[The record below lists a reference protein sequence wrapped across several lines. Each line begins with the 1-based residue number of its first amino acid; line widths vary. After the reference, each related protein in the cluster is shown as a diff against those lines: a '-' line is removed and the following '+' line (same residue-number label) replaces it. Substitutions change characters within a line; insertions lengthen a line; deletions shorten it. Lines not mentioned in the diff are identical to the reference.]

1 MENKTDK
8 KYMSVIDTIRQKIMS
23 GEYPPGFKLPGQNI
37 LAGEFAVSP
46 ITTKRALC
54 ELQKSG
60 YIERRSRSGSYVAEK
75 PRVISEV
82 NIVIGDNIENETLW
96 LSEYWEGIESGAQAL
111 NIPCQLMKTTNPAF
125 KERVLNGPSTQ
136 GVILLSF
143 EDMNIMKQLSTA
155 GIPCVVGE
163 IEARYADYNV
173 YVNRR
178 RLTAALVETMHADG
192 VRKVAFFGNLTQ
204 PNHFTA
210 SEGYRTAIH
219 DLKQYSPMIYD
230 VDEDNIADKITD
242 LLSSPDAP
250 DGLIITG
257 GGLPFAALPA
267 IRKIKPETK
276 LGVITES
283 KAVLRLKDSAYIASF
298 NQFEA
303 GKLTFELL
311 YNVAAGK
318 IMNATTWFPPFE
330 IMRPDKT

>member
-1 MENKTDK
+1 METKADK
-8 KYMSVIDTIRQKIMS
+8 KYISVIDTIRHKIMN

-46 ITTKRALC
+46 ITTKRALS

-60 YIERRSRSGSYVAEK
+60 YIERRARSGSYVVEK

-125 KERVLNGPSTQ
+125 RERVLNGSSTQ

-143 EDMNIMKQLSTA
+143 EDNNIMKKLSSA
-155 GIPCVVGE
+155 GIPFVVGE
-163 IEARYADYNV
+163 IEARYAEYNV

-178 RLTAALVETMHADG
+178 RLTAALVEAMHADG
-192 VRKVAFFGNLTQ
+192 IRKVAFFGNLTQ
-204 PNHFTA
+204 PNHFIA
-210 SEGYRTAIH
+210 SEGYRIAIH
-219 DLKQYSPMIYD
+219 DLKQYSPIIYD
-230 VDEDNIADKITD
+230 VDEDTITD
-242 LLSSPDAP
+242 EIRSLLSSPDAP

-267 IRKIKPETK
+267 IREARPETK
-276 LGVITES
+276 LGLITEN
-283 KAVLRLKDSAYIASF
+283 KTVLRLKDSAYIASF

-303 GKLTFELL
+303 GKLTFDLL

-330 IMRPDKT
+330 IMRPGKA

>member
-1 MENKTDK
+1 MENKADK
-8 KYMSVIDTIRQKIMS
+8 KYVSVIDAIRQKIMS
-23 GEYPPGFKLPGQNI
+23 GEYPPGFKLSGQNI

-46 ITTKRALC
+46 ITTKRALS
-54 ELQKSG
+54 ELQKTG
-60 YIERRSRSGSYVAEK
+60 YIERRSRSGSYVSEK

-96 LSEYWEGIESGAQAL
+96 LSGYWEGIESGAQAL

-125 KERVLNGPSTQ
+125 KERVLNGTATQ

-143 EDMNIMKQLSTA
+143 EDMNIMKQLSSS
-155 GIPCVVGE
+155 GIPFVVGE

-173 YVNRR
+173 YINRR

-192 VRKVAFFGNLTQ
+192 IRKIAFFGNLAH

-210 SEGYRTAIH
+210 GEGYRAAIH
-219 DLKQYSPMIYD
+219 DLKQYPPMIYD
-230 VDEDNIADKITD
+230 VNEDTLVDEVSN

-250 DGLIITG
+250 DGLIIAG

-267 IRKIKPETK
+267 IGRIKPDTK
-276 LGVITES
+276 LGVITENKS
-283 KAVLRLKDSAYIASF
+283 VLRLKDSAYIASF
-298 NQFEA
+298 SQFEA

-311 YNVAAGK
+311 YNIAARK

-330 IMRPDKT
+330 IM